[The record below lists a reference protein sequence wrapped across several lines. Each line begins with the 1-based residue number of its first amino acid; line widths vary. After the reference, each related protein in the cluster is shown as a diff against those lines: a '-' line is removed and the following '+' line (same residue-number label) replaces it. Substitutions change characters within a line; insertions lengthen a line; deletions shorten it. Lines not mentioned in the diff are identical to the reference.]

1 MTAPGFLD
9 RAAERG
15 EQLAAGLRRLSAR
28 HRLHGVHGRG
38 LLRALALP
46 DTLSAARVADAARE
60 PADPQTDGLLVN
72 PARPQR
78 LRLMPALN
86 ISADEVDH
94 ALRLLDAA
102 LARAGAP
109 A

>member
-1 MTAPGFLD
+1 MKRWANAVG
-9 RAAERG
+9 
-15 EQLAAGLRRLSAR
+15 
-28 HRLHGVHGRG
+28 GRG

-46 DTLSAARVADAARE
+46 PGLSAGLLADAARQGQ
-60 PADPQTDGLLVN
+60 PGGDGLLVN
-72 PARPQR
+72 PAQPQR

-94 ALRLLDAA
+94 ALRLPDAA
-102 LARAGAP
+102 LARTQASLNP